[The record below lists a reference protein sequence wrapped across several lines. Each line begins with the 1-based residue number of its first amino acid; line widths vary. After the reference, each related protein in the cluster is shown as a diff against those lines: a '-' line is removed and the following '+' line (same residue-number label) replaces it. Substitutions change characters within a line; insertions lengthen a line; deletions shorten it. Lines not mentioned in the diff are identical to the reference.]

1 MPRTQVSVTTYAGL
15 FYHLSMAP
23 LPNKHACCSM
33 FFLFRNLET
42 ESATPAAYAAKEPCL
57 GVQRDLLSQAKSP
70 STDRSHQRLG
80 GGGEGDLINRHYDDD
95 VMWGVR
101 LLRLVW
107 WLGIVVGVPYL
118 SSLDEVFPRMHTCSF
133 FFSTTI
139 HHYHSHA
146 CTYTHYFHT

>member
-1 MPRTQVSVTTYAGL
+1 
-15 FYHLSMAP
+15 
-23 LPNKHACCSM
+23 M

-133 FFSTTI
+133 FF
-139 HHYHSHA
+139 
-146 CTYTHYFHT
+146 FNDHTSLSFPRMHIYSLFPYMMEIFSYLN